1 LFRPILARVVDICT
15 DRICDGL
22 NVEAVA
28 GFFRRCGTRSL
39 LNGHMYRLRY
49 QPSICIN
56 SYRDGVGMFRERVS
70 QDDPDKVVGI
80 FLVILLIDTE
90 AGRECIAG

>member
-1 LFRPILARVVDICT
+1 
-15 DRICDGL
+15 
-22 NVEAVA
+22 
-28 GFFRRCGTRSL
+28 
-39 LNGHMYRLRY
+39 
-49 QPSICIN
+49 
-56 SYRDGVGMFRERVS
+56 MFRERVS